1 MNTLVI
7 HADQGAHTIHR
18 NIYGHF
24 AEHLGRGVY
33 EGLWVGEDSPI
44 PNTRGIR
51 NDVVAALQRIN
62 PPVLRWPGGCFA
74 DEYHWKD
81 GIGLRAQRPAMLN
94 SHWGAVVENNHF
106 GTHEFFD
113 LCSQLGAEPY
123 ICGNVGS
130 GTVREMQEWVE
141 YCTIKTGTP
150 LARERATNGRQ
161 APWSLPYFGVG
172 NENMGCGGMMRPE
185 YYADEYRRY
194 QTYIRNLSGNKVFKI
209 ACGPNGPNYHWTEV
223 LMERAADLMDGLTLH
238 YYAMPPW
245 GDCKGKATE
254 FSEEEYFRTLELCLY
269 MDELLVRHSAIMD
282 RYDPKKRIALIVDEW
297 GTWWEPEPGFNPDF
311 LFQQN
316 TMRDAL
322 VAALSFNLFHHHG
335 ARVRMANIAQTINVL
350 QAMILTDGPRMTVT
364 PTYHVFEMF
373 KSHRDS
379 IYLPVQLT
387 SECYEV
393 AGKKVSALSVS
404 ASRKDGRITVS
415 LVHTNPRSATT
426 LTLELRGAKASAV
439 TGRVLTG
446 STLHVHNTFDQ
457 PNVVQPAKF
466 ADAHLEGELLHLIL
480 PPASI
485 VVLELTC

>member
-1 MNTLVI
+1 
-7 HADQGAHTIHR
+7 
-18 NIYGHF
+18 
-24 AEHLGRGVY
+24 
-33 EGLWVGEDSPI
+33 
-44 PNTRGIR
+44 
-51 NDVVAALQRIN
+51 
-62 PPVLRWPGGCFA
+62 
-74 DEYHWKD
+74 
-81 GIGLRAQRPAMLN
+81 
-94 SHWGAVVENNHF
+94 
-106 GTHEFFD
+106 
-113 LCSQLGAEPY
+113 
-123 ICGNVGS
+123 
-130 GTVREMQEWVE
+130 
-141 YCTIKTGTP
+141 
-150 LARERATNGRQ
+150 
-161 APWSLPYFGVG
+161 
-172 NENMGCGGMMRPE
+172 
-185 YYADEYRRY
+185 
-194 QTYIRNLSGNKVFKI
+194 
-209 ACGPNGPNYHWTEV
+209 
-223 LMERAADLMDGLTLH
+223 
-238 YYAMPPW
+238 
-245 GDCKGKATE
+245 
-254 FSEEEYFRTLELCLY
+254 
-269 MDELLVRHSAIMD
+269 
-282 RYDPKKRIALIVDEW
+282 
-297 GTWWEPEPGFNPDF
+297 
-311 LFQQN
+311 
-316 TMRDAL
+316 
-322 VAALSFNLFHHHG
+322 
-335 ARVRMANIAQTINVL
+335 MANIAQTINVL